1 MVKVESRL
9 VMKMHA
15 MCCCPSMAATA
26 SHCQALPH
34 RAQSLVKKLHQ
45 RQHQRISGSSDL
57 GARCRLSNS
66 SSATSF
72 QRLGL
77 ASAEMLKLN
86 FRFRNFWSKTA
97 GRTPTTTPS
106 PQAKQESPFLTR
118 LPPEIRVL
126 IYKLVFARDTIHL
139 LHNKGRISHLRI
151 PLRSGPAPHEREGDY
166 YYIYAPFSVER
177 PHISSLLLTCRQIHK
192 EAAPL
197 FYSAP
202 VFRVSLQ
209 ETWNVFAKLI
219 GPENLAHVRSLRAP
233 VHLQQAQNSS
243 PPALA
248 SGIISNSNNT
258 SSRGRGRG
266 RGRGRRRG
274 VAQPNAPAA
283 SMLRGPPG
291 SSCRDEERKVY
302 DEFYD
307 ILATQMHGLRDL
319 MLVLVSLPQGQ
330 VRSLQAEWHGPL
342 RRLRG
347 LSKFSLEIRNDVDAE
362 AEDTAALVMFLRETF
377 AFTVRGFQLGFQ
389 LSFVAM
395 WVHG

>member
-1 MVKVESRL
+1 M
-9 VMKMHA
+9 
-15 MCCCPSMAATA
+15 
-26 SHCQALPH
+26 
-34 RAQSLVKKLHQ
+34 
-45 RQHQRISGSSDL
+45 
-57 GARCRLSNS
+57 
-66 SSATSF
+66 F
-72 QRLGL
+72 
-77 ASAEMLKLN
+77 KLN

-97 GRTPTTTPS
+97 GRTPTAAPS

-151 PLRSGPAPHEREGDY
+151 PLRSGPAPHERESDY

-192 EAAPL
+192 EAAPV

-243 PPALA
+243 SPALA
-248 SGIISNSNNT
+248 SGINSNS
-258 SSRGRGRG
+258 SSSSSSS

-283 SMLRGPPG
+283 SVLRPPTG
-291 SSCRDEERKVY
+291 SSCRNEERKVY

-319 MLVLVSLPQGQ
+319 MLVLMSLPHGQ

-347 LSKFSLEIRNDVDAE
+347 LSKFSLEIRNDADAE
-362 AEDTAALVMFLRETF
+362 AEDTAALVMFLRET
-377 AFTVRGFQLGFQ
+377 
-389 LSFVAM
+389 SFITM